1 MTINRKLK
9 KENLVI
15 IIPARLKSERLSEK
29 LLRKINN
36 VPMILR
42 VAKSAINYNLGDVYV
57 ATDSKKIFNLCKKSH
72 VNSVMT
78 QANIK
83 SGTDRVFSAYK
94 ALNKKYDFIVNL
106 QGDLPIFKKELIE
119 KTVNLFFDDK
129 TDIASA
135 VCNLENSEIRDTNI
149 VKANVILDEKNEG
162 FAKDFVRVIKSKKNF
177 YHHIGLYIYTPISL
191 ENYVNLKQTSNEINR
206 SLEQMRAID
215 NKMMIKVVKLKNN
228 PPSVDTM
235 EDLKKIRLLFK
246 NNNS

>member
-42 VAKSAINYNLGDVYV
+42 VAKSAINYKLGDVYV

-177 YHHIGLYIYTPISL
+177 YHHIGLYTYTPISL
-191 ENYVNLKQTSNEINR
+191 EKYVNLKQTFNEINR

-215 NKMMIKVVKLKNN
+215 NKMKIKVVKLKNN

>member
-42 VAKSAINYNLGDVYV
+42 VAKSAINYKLGDVYV
-57 ATDSKKIFNLCKKSH
+57 ATDSKKIFNLCKKNH

-94 ALNKKYDFIVNL
+94 ALDKKFDFIVNL

-177 YHHIGLYIYTPISL
+177 YHHSL
-191 ENYVNLKQTSNEINR
+191 KKYVNLKQTSNEINR

-215 NKMMIKVVKLKNN
+215 NKMKIKVVKLKNN

>member
-1 MTINRKLK
+1 MTTA
-9 KENLVI
+9 I
-15 IIPARLKSERLSEK
+15 IIPARFGSSRYRGKPLV
-29 LLRKINN
+29 KILGKEM
-36 VPMILR
+36 VIR
-42 VAKSAINYNLGDVYV
+42 VADICSKIKNVNIYV
-57 ATDSKKIFNLCKKSH
+57 ATDSKKIFNLCKKNH

-94 ALNKKYDFIVNL
+94 ALDKKFDFIVNL

-191 ENYVNLKQTSNEINR
+191 KKYVNLKQTTNEINR

-215 NKMMIKVVKLKNN
+215 NKMKIKVVKLKNN

>member
-42 VAKSAINYNLGDVYV
+42 VAKSAINYKLGDVYV
-57 ATDSKKIFNLCKKSH
+57 ATDSKKIFNLCKKNH

-78 QANIK
+78 KANIK

-94 ALNKKYDFIVNL
+94 ALDKKFDFIVNL
-106 QGDLPIFKKELIE
+106 QA
-119 KTVNLFFDDK
+119 
-129 TDIASA
+129 DIASA

-162 FAKDFVRVIKSKKNF
+162 FAKDFVRVIQSKKNF

-191 ENYVNLKQTSNEINR
+191 EKYVNLKQTSNEINR

-215 NKMMIKVVKLKNN
+215 NKMKIKVVKLKNN